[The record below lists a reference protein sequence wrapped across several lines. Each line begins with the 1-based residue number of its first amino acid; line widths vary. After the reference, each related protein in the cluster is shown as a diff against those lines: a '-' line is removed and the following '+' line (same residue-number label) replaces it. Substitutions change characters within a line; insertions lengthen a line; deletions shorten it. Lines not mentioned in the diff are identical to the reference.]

1 MIELLIL
8 IVLPT
13 ILIFLYFACSEMN
26 EDRATSHSRD
36 LERFARKL
44 SKPDPEPIVEK
55 KAVQIQEKPVVKK
68 KAVKKDIVKP
78 KPEVKIDSKKLKDFS
93 DILRA
98 IGFSASEAKQ
108 KVTKLLTENPDATE
122 IELLRKAT
130 DK

>member
-1 MIELLIL
+1 MTELFIL
-8 IVLPT
+8 IVVPT
-13 ILIFLYFACSEMN
+13 ILIFLYFAFSEMN

-44 SKPDPEPIVEK
+44 SEPDPEPVVEK

-68 KAVKKDIVKP
+68 VVKKDIVKP
-78 KPEVKIDSKKLKDFS
+78 KPEVKIDSQKLKDFS